1 MKVYMIAEAQHI
13 AQGSACDSFDIFP
26 FAVAYPT
33 IRAARSAVR
42 ETIREIVAASY
53 EGCPD
58 SPDIE
63 STLDEILSQDSAKY
77 DIWHWDADDR
87 SVTWRIVEASLK
99 TKPKKGA
106 HK

>member
-1 MKVYMIAEAQHI
+1 M
-13 AQGSACDSFDIFP
+13 
-26 FAVAYPT
+26 
-33 IRAARSAVR
+33 
-42 ETIREIVAASY
+42 
-53 EGCPD
+53 
-58 SPDIE
+58 IE